1 MSDDGKIGS
10 FEDIAEMVG
19 TYGAGYQTETDG
31 LSSSHRPV
39 FNVAQDDLPPQL
51 AGAMASVVRP
61 DLDAFLD
68 GLREKFSRL
77 GALSEPEQRA
87 FAAKLTP
94 FSQES
99 YELRMIACS
108 DTLAKL
114 NGFEGSQTDPNALGI
129 AFVCGLELGG
139 LVKEYEWKFGH
150 EKAAL
155 EGHRH
160 IEGREVGRPLAAKAR
175 RKAGEKHKRASLTAA
190 KRLIGEE
197 RALARNL
204 SELARRIEA
213 ERLDDLRKP
222 DGTYLGDSAIRS
234 HLKAARKAGEI
245 D

>member
-1 MSDDGKIGS
+1 MSDDGKTGS

-39 FNVAQDDLPPQL
+39 FNVTQDDLPPQL

-61 DLDAFLD
+61 DLDDFLN
-68 GLREKFSRL
+68 GLRGKFARFA
-77 GALSEPEQRA
+77 ALSEPEQRA

-108 DTLAKL
+108 DTFAKL
-114 NGFEGSQTDPNALGI
+114 NGSEGSQTDPNALGI

-139 LVKEYEWKFGH
+139 LVKEYEWKFEH

-160 IEGREVGRPLAAKAR
+160 MEGRAAGQPMGAQANRNIGNKHR
-175 RKAGEKHKRASLTAA
+175 RAVIAAA
-190 KRLIGEE
+190 KRLIAEN
-197 RALARNL
+197 RAFARNL
-204 SELARRIEA
+204 SELARVIESEKLTA
-213 ERLDDLRKP
+213 LRRK
-222 DGTYLGDSAIRS
+222 DGSYLGDSSIRS
-234 HLKAARKAGEI
+234 HLKAARKSGEI